1 MKYMSIKQYYE
12 SKKHDILKNC
22 TACARCIEVCPN
34 VQAFSLSK
42 KEMHSLSQTLLE
54 TLAGEPPSEQVF
66 QWVFGCNHC
75 GLCRKACPQGIDTV
89 LFNKILRHE
98 FLSRRDSRIESVSKY
113 LTEGNFKKT
122 IEILNHLLMKDI
134 PKRWVSEIPEHFEP
148 VDTLVFL
155 GCAGLVRPDISLSLL
170 DMMDKIGK
178 PYTAVGGINFCCG
191 SIFQFIGEVD
201 LFETCLKHMI
211 TSLMAF
217 KPKRVLYLCAE
228 CMYNAMDTGPHLLDI
243 PFTQEYVTEYLVEHL
258 EKLPFENTQPVT
270 VSFHDSCSLG
280 RLCGDY
286 ESPRALLKHI
296 PGLTLVEMQHT
307 RQDGFC
313 CGAPGDA
320 FSPGKSEFLKKMR
333 YQEFQE
339 TGAAT
344 LITTCT
350 NCEVAYQNW
359 DSPHG
364 MNITNIFPFVA
375 EFLGITRENPLAPF
389 HKSHDV
395 DGVMEK
401 FKEIV
406 KDGRYKE
413 EEYKMVIR
421 KLFGVKT

>member
-1 MKYMSIKQYYE
+1 MKYKSIKQYYE
-12 SKKHDILKNC
+12 SKKQYILKNC
-22 TACARCIEVCPN
+22 NTCSRCIEVCPN
-34 VQAFSLSK
+34 VQAFSLPK
-42 KEMHSLSQTLLE
+42 KEIQSLSQKLLE
-54 TLAGEPPSEQVF
+54 TLAGKPPSDRVF

-75 GLCRKACPQGIDTV
+75 GICRKECPQGIDTV

-98 FLSRRDSRIESVSKY
+98 FLCRQDSRVELIRKH

-122 IEILNHLLMKDI
+122 IEILNHLLMKDLA
-134 PKRWVSEIPEHFEP
+134 KRWVSEIPEHSQP

-170 DMMDKIGK
+170 DIMDMVGK
-178 PYTAVGGINFCCG
+178 PYTAVGGTNFCCG
-191 SIFQFIGEVD
+191 SMFQFIGDVD
-201 LFETCLKHMI
+201 LFETCLKNMI
-211 TSLMAF
+211 TGLMAF
-217 KPKRVLYLCAE
+217 KPRRVLYLCAE
-228 CMYNAMDTGPHLLDI
+228 CMHNAMYAGPHILDI
-243 PFTQEYVTEYLVEHL
+243 SFKQEYVTEYLVENL
-258 EKLPFENTQPVT
+258 EKLPFENNQPVM

-296 PGLTLVEMQHT
+296 PGLKLVEMQHT

-320 FSPGKSEFLKKMR
+320 FSPGKNEYLKKMR

-339 TGAAT
+339 TGADT

-350 NCEVAYQNW
+350 GCEVAYQNW
-359 DSPHG
+359 DLQHG
-364 MNITNIFPFVA
+364 MNISNIFPFVA
-375 EFLGITRENPLAPF
+375 EFLGIKRENPLAPF

-395 DGVMEK
+395 GGVMEK
-401 FKEIV
+401 FKDIV

-413 EEYKMVIR
+413 EEYQMTIS
-421 KLFGVKT
+421 KLFRVKA